1 MSFCFVLHEA
11 RVGHFFFMEWLI
23 GHSLRWRPLWLSHFV
38 FFILLRSSS
47 HLWSILVGSLSCT
60 DLAIKQNVAFYK
72 KDWNLFSFFNQKEVC
87 NLWSQLD
94 CERGGRALWRS
105 DAFSFLPDS
114 SFGFSICIQIVFSWG
129 ELAQRQWIIFCP
141 SNHTWMMD
149 QLRLYRVDVSSE
161 EQLERYEQLFELA
174 LTSVIFGMGE
184 QRSFHFLTF
193 MTVQDFCTL
202 RCPCFAVAVDGGSH
216 VCPLPIRLSYFF
228 PFEWPY
234 PPVIKCG
241 WLGNL
246 DLVQWSSHENHLRSS
261 KIMKTL
267 LFPSDFQGFCITL
280 WQTNSLL
287 LKLAIDSGFA
297 N

>member
-11 RVGHFFFMEWLI
+11 RVGHFFFMELLI

-87 NLWSQLD
+87 NLWSLLD

-114 SFGFSICIQIVFSWG
+114 SFGFSICIQIVFSRG

-161 EQLERYEQLFELA
+161 EQLERYEHLFELA

-202 RCPCFAVAVDGGSH
+202 RCPCGRWFPCLSTSNSFVIFF
-216 VCPLPIRLSYFF
+216 PIRMAIPSGNKMWLAGKSRFSSMIF
-228 PFEWPY
+228 PW
-234 PPVIKCG
+234 K
-241 WLGNL
+241 
-246 DLVQWSSHENHLRSS
+246 SS
-261 KIMKTL
+261 KI
-267 LFPSDFQGFCITL
+267 I
-280 WQTNSLL
+280 
-287 LKLAIDSGFA
+287 
-297 N
+297 

>member
-11 RVGHFFFMEWLI
+11 RVGHFFFMELLI

-87 NLWSQLD
+87 NLWSLLD

-129 ELAQRQWIIFCP
+129 ELLKGNELFSAHPTTLGWWINFGYIEWTSHQKNSLNVTNNCSNWHWRVWYLEWASNAVSISWHSWQCRTSALYAVLVLLSLWTVVPMFVHFQFVCHIF
-141 SNHTWMMD
+141 
-149 QLRLYRVDVSSE
+149 
-161 EQLERYEQLFELA
+161 
-174 LTSVIFGMGE
+174 
-184 QRSFHFLTF
+184 
-193 MTVQDFCTL
+193 
-202 RCPCFAVAVDGGSH
+202 
-216 VCPLPIRLSYFF
+216 PIRMAIPSGNKMWLAGKSRFSSMIF
-228 PFEWPY
+228 PW
-234 PPVIKCG
+234 K
-241 WLGNL
+241 
-246 DLVQWSSHENHLRSS
+246 SS
-261 KIMKTL
+261 KI
-267 LFPSDFQGFCITL
+267 I
-280 WQTNSLL
+280 
-287 LKLAIDSGFA
+287 
-297 N
+297 